1 MDTAGAN
8 TVIASITRAKVLVF
22 VVFVLGML
30 TGALLD
36 NVYETRVKGD
46 SDVSPAKRSQL
57 EMNRMYDLLELTPEQ
72 RQQFQRIAEESR
84 PDFQKLFE
92 ENRRL
97 LEPNQR
103 KFEELQEQTRTKV
116 RAILTDEQKK
126 KYDEYNEQ
134 RKRTRRPPPLP
145 RKD

>member
-1 MDTAGAN
+1 M
-8 TVIASITRAKVLVF
+8 IASITRAKALVF

-134 RKRTRRPPPLP
+134 RKRTRRPPPMP

>member
-1 MDTAGAN
+1 VDSAGAN

-36 NVYETRVKGD
+36 SVYETRVKGD
-46 SDVSPAKRSQL
+46 NDASPEKRSQR
-57 EMNRMYDLLELTPEQ
+57 EVNRLYDLLDLTPEQ
-72 RQQFQRIAEESR
+72 RQQFQKIAEESR

-92 ENRRL
+92 ENRKL

-103 KFEELQEQTRTKV
+103 KYEELQEQTRTKV
-116 RAILTDEQKK
+116 RAILTEEQKK

-134 RKRTRRPPPLP
+134 RRRTRRPPMP